1 MCGRF
6 TMLSWDET
14 NQVARAI
21 EASIPFNIQP
31 DWPAVAPRSDAFPG
45 SQAAVVMADDG
56 GHMAIECAIP
66 WARLSV
72 CAMTWGFAARE
83 NLGGGQRAT
92 RGPIFNT
99 RIETAATSSMW
110 RDSFASRRCIVP
122 AGAFFEP
129 HRNAMGLADSGRR
142 VKQVYRFTDECGF
155 ALLLA
160 GIWKGDRFSILTREP
175 DDVVSPVHDRMPVVL
190 SPAAARRWLFESHS
204 AAPEAIGLTLRAE
217 PVYPAAPESGQLSL
231 F

>member
-45 SQAAVVMADDG
+45 SQATVVMAD
-56 GHMAIECAIP
+56 
-66 WARLSV
+66 
-72 CAMTWGFAARE
+72 
-83 NLGGGQRAT
+83 
-92 RGPIFNT
+92 GPIFNT